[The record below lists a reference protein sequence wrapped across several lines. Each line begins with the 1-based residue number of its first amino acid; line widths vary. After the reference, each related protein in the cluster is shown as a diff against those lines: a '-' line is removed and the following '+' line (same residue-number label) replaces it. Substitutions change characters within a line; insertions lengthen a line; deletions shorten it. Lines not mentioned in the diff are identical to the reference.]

1 MRAGADPGPA
11 GESGIDTGPPGVVKE
26 TNTAVGQD
34 AGTPTGVLCIFEA
47 DRGGSVS
54 KCHLCGIADAQAIL
68 VKCQWF
74 GRGTKW
80 LCVECVRRGSARPA
94 APIPAARPRAARAAR
109 VRTGGLD
116 LPGVPGRNFP

>member
-1 MRAGADPGPA
+1 MSR
-11 GESGIDTGPPGVVKE
+11 
-26 TNTAVGQD
+26 
-34 AGTPTGVLCIFEA
+34 
-47 DRGGSVS
+47 
-54 KCHLCGIADAQAIL
+54 CHLCGIPDAQAIL

-94 APIPAARPRAARAAR
+94 DPIPAARPRAARAAR

-116 LPGVPGRNFP
+116 LPGGPGRNFP